1 MPTTSPIR
9 RSRHQAFTLAE
20 ALIASVVLSVA
31 VLGISGVL
39 VGATANARRMSD
51 YSGAQLLA
59 RSLMEE
65 IVAKPFT
72 QPQNSSNS
80 GCRDGNQDRS
90 TYDNIADYDGY
101 QDSTDPTTATTRAT
115 TLGGTTID
123 LGDTGTFTRKVSFEY
138 RNSPGGPAVAGGT
151 GNFGLITV
159 TVSSSSGDTV
169 TLYRLV
175 SNVSLSR
182 VNQQ

>member
-1 MPTTSPIR
+1 MPTTSPTR
-9 RSRHQAFTLAE
+9 RSRSGAFTLAE

-31 VLGISGVL
+31 VLGVSGVL
-39 VGATANARRMSD
+39 TAATGNARRMSD
-51 YSGAQLLA
+51 FVGAQLLA

-65 IVAKPFT
+65 IVARPFT
-72 QPQNSSNS
+72 APTSSNS
-80 GCRDGNQDRS
+80 GCRDGNLNRS

-115 TLGGTTID
+115 TSGGTTID
-123 LGDTGTFTRKVSFEY
+123 LGDTGTFTRKVAFEY
-138 RNSPGGPAVAGGT
+138 RNNPGGPAVAGGT

-159 TVSSSSGDTV
+159 TVTSSSGDSV

-175 SNVSLSR
+175 SNVAMSR
-182 VNQQ
+182 